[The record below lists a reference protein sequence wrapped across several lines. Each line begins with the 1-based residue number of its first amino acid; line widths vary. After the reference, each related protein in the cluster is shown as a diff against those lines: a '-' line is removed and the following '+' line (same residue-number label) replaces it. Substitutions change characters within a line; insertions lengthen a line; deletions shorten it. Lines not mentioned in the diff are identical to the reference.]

1 MSFPKGDTQLSER
14 KRDTTLGERG
24 LGGFH
29 GLFDTKHQRGGEMQ
43 NPQRGKITKLQ
54 LKPEKAPGMFPSVKS
69 SLHVGSLLGNNALME
84 KEMVHKC

>member
-1 MSFPKGDTQLSER
+1 
-14 KRDTTLGERG
+14 
-24 LGGFH
+24 
-29 GLFDTKHQRGGEMQ
+29 MQ

-54 LKPEKAPGMFPSVKS
+54 LKPEKAPGMLPSVKS